1 MTDLLSQKN
10 SMRDY
15 VKQRNSMSINK
26 RIKFNANIIIF
37 ESRCQ
42 TTKKIFKELS
52 QEHLTALP
60 LLVEASKKVATA

>member
-1 MTDLLSQKN
+1 
-10 SMRDY
+10 MRGY

-42 TTKKIFKELS
+42 TTKEIFKELS
-52 QEHLTALP
+52 QEHLTTLP

>member
-1 MTDLLSQKN
+1 
-10 SMRDY
+10 
-15 VKQRNSMSINK
+15 MSINK